1 MPSDIGMMVM
11 RPGSLPKSP
20 ETLVERNGRKPRSR
34 GSSPGDKFNRTT
46 IIRNGPGAGPK
57 RSRGN
62 SPGDKFSG
70 TTTLPQSRG
79 SE

>member
-1 MPSDIGMMVM
+1 MPSDVGMMVM

-20 ETLVERNGRKPRSR
+20 DTLVDTRKP
-34 GSSPGDKFNRTT
+34 
-46 IIRNGPGAGPK
+46 

-62 SPGDKFSG
+62 SPGDKLNRTRVIRNVAGGRRSRGSSPAEKFSG